1 MTAVDVANLEKSPPT
16 IKPRRKNMKIMN
28 NRAMSQ
34 YGGEAFNIKLDSDIA
49 APPRLN
55 ANKLQHIRT
64 EVSPDG

>member
-1 MTAVDVANLEKSPPT
+1 
-16 IKPRRKNMKIMN
+16 MKIMN

-34 YGGEAFNIKLDSDIA
+34 FGGEAFNIKLDSDIA